1 MIFKLSLKNLKAHV
15 PNYLVY
21 YISMTFAAVVYYC
34 FRAIAYN
41 QPLVAGAGRDIE
53 IKRSLGLGSTLV
65 TIIIL
70 GFMLAA
76 NRFFIGKRFA
86 HRAVLYFYSCITF
99 AYHNKFLL
107 FALWIQNANFRQN

>member
-76 NRFFIGKRFA
+76 NRFFIGKRSQEIG
-86 HRAVLYFYSCITF
+86 LYRLIGLRKSQVSLIFFSG
-99 AYHNKFLL
+99 KFS
-107 FALWIQNANFRQN
+107 FRLCFTN

>member
-1 MIFKLSLKNLKAHV
+1 
-15 PNYLVY
+15 
-21 YISMTFAAVVYYC
+21 MTFAAVVYYC

-41 QPLVAGAGRDIE
+41 QPLSQAGRDIE

-76 NRFFIGKRFA
+76 NRFFIGKRKA
-86 HRAVLYFYSCITF
+86 RNWL
-99 AYHNKFLL
+99 ND
-107 FALWIQNANFRQN
+107 

>member
-1 MIFKLSLKNLKAHV
+1 
-15 PNYLVY
+15 
-21 YISMTFAAVVYYC
+21 MTFAAVVYYC

-76 NRFFIGKRFA
+76 NRFIGKRSQEIG
-86 HRAVLYFYSCITF
+86 LYRLIGLRKSQVSLIF
-99 AYHNKFLL
+99 
-107 FALWIQNANFRQN
+107 

>member
-41 QPLVAGAGRDIE
+41 QPLVACLLYTSD
-53 IKRSLGLGSTLV
+53 
-65 TIIIL
+65 
-70 GFMLAA
+70 AA
-76 NRFFIGKRFA
+76 DE
-86 HRAVLYFYSCITF
+86 
-99 AYHNKFLL
+99 
-107 FALWIQNANFRQN
+107 

>member
-1 MIFKLSLKNLKAHV
+1 MIFELSLKNLKAHV

-65 TIIIL
+65 TINWL
-70 GFMLAA
+70 EKEPSFT
-76 NRFFIGKRFA
+76 NFFSGKF
-86 HRAVLYFYSCITF
+86 S
-99 AYHNKFLL
+99 
-107 FALWIQNANFRQN
+107 FRLCFTN

>member
-1 MIFKLSLKNLKAHV
+1 M
-15 PNYLVY
+15 YLIIWFITLV
-21 YISMTFAAVVYYC
+21 TFAAVVYYC

-76 NRFFIGKRFA
+76 NRFIENVAKKLA
-86 HRAVLYFYSCITF
+86 CID
-99 AYHNKFLL
+99 
-107 FALWIQNANFRQN
+107 

>member
-1 MIFKLSLKNLKAHV
+1 
-15 PNYLVY
+15 
-21 YISMTFAAVVYYC
+21 MTFAAVVYYC

-76 NRFFIGKRFA
+76 NRF
-86 HRAVLYFYSCITF
+86 L
-99 AYHNKFLL
+99 
-107 FALWIQNANFRQN
+107 

>member
-70 GFMLAA
+70 GFMLAV
-76 NRFFIGKRFA
+76 NRFFIGKRSQEIG
-86 HRAVLYFYSCITF
+86 LY
-99 AYHNKFLL
+99 
-107 FALWIQNANFRQN
+107 